1 MSLPIQVGASTIT
14 INRDDRFI
22 VCETDGR
29 IRQDAAE
36 GFFAR
41 DTRFVCDYDL
51 FVNGQRPMLLDAST
65 VEFYSARFEY
75 TNPELLDPDGRIP
88 AQTFGLRVDK
98 TISGGVHE
106 DYDVTSYARR
116 PIRVTMEIAIESD
129 FADIFDVRSGQ
140 LVRRG
145 ELNARWYRR
154 EGELRTVYSNGD
166 FKRELLLV
174 TERSTTPAQYANG
187 RFVFDIRLEP
197 KAVWHTCLHWLPITA
212 SRRRPRTLPCD
223 SIAGPPPDRPKPR
236 FKRVRIETPSET
248 VLRAWDQ
255 AQQDLESLQLEDP
268 TFERGVFIPAAGI
281 PWYVTLFGRDS
292 LVVSMQGIGG
302 YPEFASGALRRLSTL
317 QATDDDPERDM
328 EPGKIP
334 HEIRHGEIAQ
344 LKILPFQPYYGTHDA
359 TSLFVIV
366 VSYLHQ
372 WTGKLD
378 VLDRYLGNVEAAM
391 RWIDESGDRD
401 RDGFQEYKTRSDHG
415 FFNQGWKDSGDG
427 IPNGDGSMPTLPIAL
442 CELQGYAYDA
452 KLRLANIYELLDRS
466 RDAARLR
473 REAIDLFDRFNETFW
488 WESEGTYYLG
498 LDGSKRP
505 IESVASNAGQCLA
518 SGIVPPD
525 RADRV
530 VRRLM
535 ADDMWSGWGIRTLS
549 SDHPAYNPYSYHRG
563 TIWPHDNAFIAGGF
577 RRYGHHDEAIAVA
590 KAIFDASE
598 RFSANRIP
606 ELFAGLPRDE
616 GSFPVQYLGSNV
628 PQAWAAGSIF
638 RLLAIL
644 CGIHAASD
652 GTGSRLYCNPALPD
666 WVPEVTIHGL
676 RAGDGVATLRFHGR
690 HVDVLS
696 NSTGF
701 EIVHGEPPRPAR
713 WEDSGM
719 THPAPAS
726 PPRPAPAERSNE
738 PARGPQ
744 PGGPSQAATPSRPG
758 ELDVRSGDGRSGRR

>member
-29 IRQDAAE
+29 IRQDADE

-51 FVNGQRPMLLDAST
+51 FLNGERPILLNAST

-75 TNPELLDPDGRIP
+75 TNPELLDPQGRIP
-88 AQTFGLRVDK
+88 SQTLGLRVDK

-106 DYDVTSYARR
+106 DYDLTSYARR

-129 FADIFDVRSGQ
+129 FADIFDVRSQQ

-154 EGELRTVYSNGD
+154 SGELRTVYSNGD

-174 TERSTTPAQYANG
+174 TDRSTTAAQYANG
-187 RFVFDIRLEP
+187 RFVFDIELEP
-197 KAVWHTCLHWLPITA
+197 KGVWHTCLRWLPITA
-212 SRRRPRTLPCD
+212 SRRRPTTLPCHA
-223 SIAGPPPDRPKPR
+223 IAGPPRDRPKPR
-236 FKRVRIETPSET
+236 FQRVRIETPNET

-255 AQQDLESLQLEDP
+255 AQRDLDSLQLEDP
-268 TFERGVFIPAAGI
+268 TFERGVFIPAAGV

-292 LVVSMQGIGG
+292 LVVSMQGISG
-302 YPEFASGALRRLSTL
+302 YPEFATGALRRLSNL
-317 QATDDDPERDM
+317 QATEDDPERDM

-344 LKILPFQPYYGTHDA
+344 LRILPFQPYYGTHDA

-366 VSYLHQ
+366 ISYLHQ
-372 WTGKLD
+372 WAGKLD
-378 VLDRYLGNVEAAM
+378 VLRRYLPNAQAAM
-391 RWIDESGDRD
+391 RWIDQWGDRD

-415 FFNQGWKDSGDG
+415 FYNQGWKDSGDG

-473 REAIDLFDRFNETFW
+473 REATDLFDRFNEAFW

-505 IESVASNAGQCLA
+505 IESVASNAGHCLA

-530 VRRLM
+530 VKRLM

-549 SDHPAYNPYSYHRG
+549 SDHPAYNPFSYHCG

-577 RRYGHHDEAIAVA
+577 RRYGHDDEAVTIG

-598 RFSANRIP
+598 CFSANRIP

-644 CGIHAASD
+644 CGIHAATDAS
-652 GTGSRLYCNPALPD
+652 GSRLYCNPVLPD
-666 WVPEVTIHGL
+666 WLPEVTIHDL
-676 RAGDGVATLRFHGR
+676 RAGKGVATLRFHGTE
-690 HVDVLS
+690 VDVLS

-701 EIVHGEPPRPAR
+701 EVVQQRPPRPAR

-719 THPAPAS
+719 THPAAGAEAAPPAD
-726 PPRPAPAERSNE
+726 AERSTA
-738 PARGPQ
+738 PAMSPRPRKAVQAAARSQ
-744 PGGPSQAATPSRPG
+744 PG
-758 ELDVRSGDGRSGRR
+758 EIEVRSGRR